1 MDFAHYNLEAAH
13 LAAEIVNTKG
23 SISGREFLPD
33 VDAWKEFLQP
43 FVIEGLDEL
52 TERDVD
58 QLRVYRERLR
68 DVFFADQNGAI
79 DRINALLRDVAA
91 TPQVATHDDHPWHL
105 HYSAPGAPL
114 ADRIAA
120 GAAMGLA
127 LLITEQGFERLGV
140 CGADECL
147 DVFVD
152 TSRNRSKRYCG
163 QTCSTKVNVAAHRAR
178 KKEATTG

>member
-1 MDFAHYNLEAAH
+1 MDFAYYRLEAAH
-13 LAAEIVNTKG
+13 FAAELVNTKG

-33 VDAWKEFLQP
+33 VEAWKDFLRAY
-43 FVIEGLDEL
+43 VIEGLDDL
-52 TERDVD
+52 TERDIERIRIVREH
-58 QLRVYRERLR
+58 LRE
-68 DVFFADQNGAI
+68 VFFADRDGAI
-79 DRINALLRDVAA
+79 ERLNALLRDVAA
-91 TPQVATHDDHPWHL
+91 TPQIATHDDEPWHM

-147 DVFVD
+147 DVYVD
-152 TSRNRSKRYCG
+152 TSRNKSRRYCN

-178 KKEATTG
+178 KKQSGVA